1 MSQPFDPR
9 EPVGPGDGH
18 PGDLLS
24 AHLDG
29 ELPPEA
35 EDRVDEHLEGC
46 GACRAELDDLAAA
59 RRTLRSLPPVPAPAG
74 LVGGIVRARQRASR
88 RGVALA
94 LVAAS
99 LAVVVGLAATPAPG
113 GDTDHDRPQLALTSE
128 GRRFDAGT
136 TVDRTA
142 PANGTVSGLQRARDR
157 DEPLRDEDE
166 SMLDR
171 LGDRVGDAVSG
182 LLHAVGG

>member
-1 MSQPFDPR
+1 MSTVDPL
-9 EPVGPGDGH
+9 EPTGPGGEH

-29 ELPPEA
+29 ELTP
-35 EDRVDEHLEGC
+35 DE
-46 GACRAELDDLAAA
+46 AA
-59 RRTLRSLPPVPAPAG
+59 RVEHHVASCADCRTELEELAGARCVLRSLPPVAAPTG
-74 LVGGIVRARQRASR
+74 LVTGIVRARQRASR

-99 LAVVVGLAATPAPG
+99 LAVVVGLAATPVPG
-113 GDTDHDRPQLALTSE
+113 GERGPDRPDMALTSE
-128 GRRFDAGT
+128 GRRFDAGLGT
-136 TVDRTA
+136 TIDRTSPGGGT
-142 PANGTVSGLQRARDR
+142 PAGLQRPRPADR
-157 DEPLRDEDE
+157 DDDRE
-166 SMLDR
+166 SLLDR

>member
-1 MSQPFDPR
+1 MSVSG
-9 EPVGPGDGH
+9 EGH

-29 ELPPEA
+29 ELPPEVEA
-35 EDRVDEHLEGC
+35 RVDAHLEAC
-46 GACRAELDDLAAA
+46 ADCRAEFDDLDAA
-59 RRTLRSLPPVPAPAG
+59 RSTLRSLPTVPAPAG
-74 LVGGIVRARQRASR
+74 LVTGIVRARQRASR

-113 GDTDHDRPQLALTSE
+113 HGDDPDRPELALTSE
-128 GRRFDAGT
+128 GRRFDAGLDT

-142 PANGTVSGLQRARDR
+142 PSGGTVSGLQRPRSGD
-157 DEPLRDEDE
+157 DEPRDEDE
-166 SMLDR
+166 SLLDR
-171 LGDRVGDAVSG
+171 LGDRVGAAVSG